1 MYSNKIWGN
10 DERYSKEEQILFR
23 QISQEQQKR
32 NQEYWENHTNLY
44 ADEYEAG
51 KKMMEK
57 VKTRQDQGEIIDP
70 FIKNWLTG
78 EITAARTALVIG
90 MLLTVLIKG
99 QIIIWAIMYFAYKG
113 RVKKVTEEAREAD
126 RKRFKR

>member
-1 MYSNKIWGN
+1 MHSNKIWGN
-10 DERYSKEEQILFR
+10 DEKYSKEEQILFR

-32 NQEYWENHTNLY
+32 NQEYWESHTNLY
-44 ADEYEAG
+44 ADKYEAG

-57 VKTRQDQGEIIDP
+57 VKARQDQGEIIDP
-70 FIKNWLTG
+70 FIKNWLAG
-78 EITAARTALVIG
+78 EITAARTALAIG

-99 QIIIWAIMYFAYKG
+99 QIVIWAIMYFAYRG
-113 RVKKVTEEAREAD
+113 RVKKVIEEAREAD